1 MRSLFGVKNQH
12 LSSFVF
18 VIFLFM
24 THSTTSSYCNY
35 LVPSHPFAGKK
46 NMLCSRITTFI
57 KTTLTFLSD
66 WELFLEAWRVDFITT
81 WFRLFLLLLSPSFGS
96 FVLSFVNLIMNFF
109 FLKYLWGGTKRLKK
123 CWGGFLQHSKLSA
136 SAPCRRQK
144 IYFMLVSLKHLKFMF
159 ALT

>member
-1 MRSLFGVKNQH
+1 MN
-12 LSSFVF
+12 F
-18 VIFLFM
+18 VIKIV
-24 THSTTSSYCNY
+24 S
-35 LVPSHPFAGKK
+35 
-46 NMLCSRITTFI
+46 
-57 KTTLTFLSD
+57 
-66 WELFLEAWRVDFITT
+66 
-81 WFRLFLLLLSPSFGS
+81 SPSVPF
-96 FVLSFVNLIMNFF
+96 FWFICPFFCKFDNDFF